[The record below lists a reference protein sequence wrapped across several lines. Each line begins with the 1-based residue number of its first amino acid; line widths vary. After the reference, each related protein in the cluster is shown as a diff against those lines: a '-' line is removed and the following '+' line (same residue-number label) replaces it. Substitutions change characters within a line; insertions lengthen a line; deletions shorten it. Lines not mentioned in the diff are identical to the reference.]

1 MMDDFQPVYFCEHV
15 AGTVWK
21 QNDLTGLSLAPLEPP
36 TQTEI
41 LHQGDVTL
49 RYGIEILQSR
59 YLLIPGYFET
69 ENGAVKT
76 GRAAWDFIWAKFQLY
91 PRADVVG
98 IRSDGKEAHLLMRNL
113 DFGEGPK
120 VLAYSSE
127 ESQTMLGVVTKLL
140 LPPEAELPEL
150 LAQYASDLA

>member
-1 MMDDFQPVYFCEHV
+1 MADDFQPVYFSEYV
-15 AGTVWK
+15 AGSVWK
-21 QNDLTGLSLAPLEPP
+21 QDDLIGLTVAPLEPP
-36 TQTEI
+36 DEVEI

-59 YLLIPGYFET
+59 HLLIPGYFET

-98 IRSDGKEAHLLMRNL
+98 LRSDGKAAHLLMRNL

-120 VLAYSSE
+120 VLAYSNE
-127 ESQTMLGVVTKLL
+127 ETQTMLGVIRKLL
-140 LPPEAELPEL
+140 APSDAELPEL
-150 LAQYASDLA
+150 LLQYLGKP